1 MGCNI
6 HAFAHRLTV
15 LSMACLAST
24 GFIICA
30 LSGFGCSF
38 IEIQSLPGRNI
49 GNSNGGDV
57 FVDETNIQQAYLGVQ
72 CLTGADDMFQGDS
85 SEDDDRLWD
94 ISRLFLYISLALGGT
109 TTLFAWLLS
118 FCVRPTACRW
128 RVLSILAACSA
139 VFQIP
144 IFLVLE
150 SNNCNFDISRQTC
163 TFSTGAYLNIVSI
176 AIWIIMTI
184 WVQLLRV
191 PRWDDEL
198 DAWRVNG
205 RNNNGGGGGS
215 GQRGG
220 TTIMIPTPKNANDSR
235 DGTEETDFALSSPTQ
250 QQQQQQQQ
258 SPLDHLDTT
267 RENATTASNPNLSNT
282 STILCN
288 AMEHLKGS
296 NDEDDDENKNSINDD
311 DLENQRRNE
320 KDETKIRRSSSIREI
335 ITTKSTKKFPSPS
348 PPPRCMIIL
357 PPSIDQFAVTE
368 VEEDTSIE
376 VAAVHDAF
384 CVSEA
389 KKNSFIGSWGSSMNR
404 KRSKPTNDS
413 NILPRSLYA
422 VNVNDNSNNNTENNN
437 KSDDQNTA
445 AAVVK
450 YFTKDIPRIEISS
463 RSGKENK
470 SSQQQHYPQSSCI
483 TTNTDV
489 VHYNDDSDN
498 EFRDNNTVGGGGV
511 IRSDKSSSTNRTA
524 PGFKISCVY
533 DDGTRH
539 ETHFP
544 SLTSCCLGLVTDAAD
559 NDDEPADH
567 PVCFEV
573 ADGNNNGDGDSHDVE
588 YLVKKLRKEEKAAAN
603 RKSKRNMAPIPSFE
617 FDKSSSLLTMGKN
630 DDDNNNNTNSN
641 YDGTAND
648 DISEMTR
655 GSGLVSTLSEVL
667 DDVDLRHSSREVLD
681 DLAKYY

>member
-24 GFIICA
+24 GFIFCA

-38 IEIQSLPGRNI
+38 IEIQSLPGRSV
-49 GNSNGGDV
+49 GNSNGNV
-57 FVDETNIQQAYLGVQ
+57 FIVENNLQQAYLGVQ
-72 CLTGADDMFQGDS
+72 CLTGADDVIFQGDGGD
-85 SEDDDRLWD
+85 DDDRLWD

-109 TTLFAWLLS
+109 TTSFAWLLS
-118 FCVRPTACRW
+118 SCVRPTACRW

-144 IFLVLE
+144 IFLVFE
-150 SNNCNFDISRQTC
+150 SNNCNFDITRQTC
-163 TFSTGAYLNIVSI
+163 TFSTGAYLNIVSVT
-176 AIWIIMTI
+176 IWIIMTI

-191 PRWDDEL
+191 PRWDEEL
-198 DAWRVNG
+198 DAWRVNSS
-205 RNNNGGGGGS
+205 RNNNNGGSGS

-235 DGTEETDFALSSPTQ
+235 DGTEETDFVASSPTQ
-250 QQQQQQQQ
+250 QQR
-258 SPLDHLDTT
+258 SPLHHSNIT
-267 RENATTASNPNLSNT
+267 RENANTTASNPYLSNT

-288 AMEHLKGS
+288 AMEQLKGS
-296 NDEDDDENKNSINDD
+296 NDEDDDDKNKNNNNIDDDD
-311 DLENQRRNE
+311 DLENQRRKQQQNE
-320 KDETKIRRSSSIREI
+320 SEIRRSSSFIEQ
-335 ITTKSTKKFPSPS
+335 ITTKLTMKKSPS
-348 PPPRCMIIL
+348 LLSPSSSPGCTIL
-357 PPSIDQFAVTE
+357 PPSIDL
-368 VEEDTSIE
+368 EDTSIE
-376 VAAVHDAF
+376 VAAVQDAF

-404 KRSKPTNDS
+404 KRSSKSTS

-422 VNVNDNSNNNTENNN
+422 VNDNANNNNSTENNN
-437 KSDDQNTA
+437 KINSNDNDDQNTA
-445 AAVVK
+445 TAVMK
-450 YFTKDIPRIEISS
+450 SFIPRIEISS

-470 SSQQQHYPQSSCI
+470 TSQQHYPQSLCI

-489 VHYNDDSDN
+489 VHYVDDSDN
-498 EFRDNNTVGGGGV
+498 EIRSNNVGGGV
-511 IRSDKSSSTNRTA
+511 MRSDRSSSTNRTA

-544 SLTSCCLGLVTDAAD
+544 SMTSCCIGLAADAAD
-559 NDDEPADH
+559 NDEPHDH
-567 PVCFEV
+567 PVTFEV
-573 ADGNNNGDGDSHDVE
+573 ADGNNGDGDSNDVQ

-603 RKSKRNMAPIPSFE
+603 RKSNRNRAPIPSFE
-617 FDKSSSLLTMGKN
+617 FDKSSSLLTMGNN
-630 DDDNNNNTNSN
+630 DDNNNTNSN
-641 YDGTAND
+641 CDGTAND

-655 GSGLVSTLSEVL
+655 GSGLVSSLSEVL